1 MAGRRKSVLDV
12 REMLRRLRAG
22 DSDRRVAK
30 ELHVS
35 RLTVKKYRKQ
45 AKEQGWL
52 THQELVSPSELES
65 ALSAAA
71 GVGVPGPASGVEPYR
86 EFVKA
91 KRQDGVEL
99 RALLGLLLERGY
111 QGSYSSLRR
120 FVSHLEKKQPAVYV
134 RVETAPGEE
143 AQVDFGYAG
152 RLYDPSTQRMRK
164 AWVFVMTLGY
174 SRHQYAELVFDQK
187 VETWVELHV
196 RAFESF
202 GGVVKRVVLD
212 NLKAGIIKAV
222 VHDQEAQ
229 RSYRELAEHYGFL
242 ISPCRPHT
250 PHHKGKVESGVRY
263 VKRNALAGRKF
274 RDLDEANAHLHRW
287 VAEVAGTRV
296 HGTTQEKPL
305 VRFEREG
312 EHLLP
317 LPANRYEPAV
327 WKEVKLHPDCH
338 VVFDYSYYS
347 APHRLVGEKLWLRA
361 TPRRVEV
368 YHRFE
373 RLATHERAVH
383 RGQRQTI
390 SSHLP
395 PDKLAGL
402 LPEPVRLRAMASDV
416 GAFTA
421 EFIDRLLGERPL
433 DRLRSA
439 QGVLKLQHR
448 FGASRLEAACRRALA
463 FDELR
468 YHTVKGIL
476 RKGLDL
482 EPVVVTELDS
492 APLPR
497 TSQFARSAAELFP
510 SVSQSWGRR

>member
-22 DSDRRVAK
+22 DSDRRIAK

-45 AKEQGWL
+45 AEEQGWL
-52 THQELVSPSELES
+52 SHDELLSPSELDS
-65 ALSAAA
+65 ALGAAA
-71 GVGVPGPASGVEPYR
+71 VGGLPGPSSGVEPYR

-91 KRQDGVEL
+91 KRGDGVEL
-99 RALLGLLLERGY
+99 RALLGLLVERGY
-111 QGSYSSLRR
+111 RGSYSSLRR
-120 FVSHLEKKQPAVYV
+120 FVARLEKNHPAAYV

-143 AQVDFGYAG
+143 AQVDFGYVG
-152 RLYDPSTQRMRK
+152 RFYDPSTHRLRK

-202 GGVVKRVVLD
+202 GGVVKRVVVD

-263 VKRNALAGRKF
+263 VKRNAMAGREF
-274 RDLDEANAHLHRW
+274 QDIHEANAHLQRW
-287 VAEVAGTRV
+287 VDEVAGTRV
-296 HGTTQEKPL
+296 HGTTQQRPL
-305 VRFEREG
+305 ERFEREG
-312 EHLLP
+312 EDLMP
-317 LPANRYEPAV
+317 LPANRYEPTV

-373 RLATHERAVH
+373 RLATHGRAVH

-402 LPEPVRLRAMASDV
+402 LPEPVRLRATASDV

-448 FGASRLEAACRRALA
+448 YGPSRLEAACRRALA

-468 YHTVKGIL
+468 YHTVKSIL

-482 EPVVVTELDS
+482 ESVSATELDS
-492 APLPR
+492 GPLPT

-510 SVSQSWGRR
+510 SLSQSWDRR

>member
-1 MAGRRKSVLDV
+1 V
-12 REMLRRLRAG
+12 RGLVYFPSPFSTRTHATHLAEPVP
-22 DSDRRVAK
+22 SD
-30 ELHVS
+30 
-35 RLTVKKYRKQ
+35 
-45 AKEQGWL
+45 
-52 THQELVSPSELES
+52 
-65 ALSAAA
+65 
-71 GVGVPGPASGVEPYR
+71 
-86 EFVKA
+86 
-91 KRQDGVEL
+91 
-99 RALLGLLLERGY
+99 
-111 QGSYSSLRR
+111 
-120 FVSHLEKKQPAVYV
+120 V
-134 RVETAPGEE
+134 RVETVPGEE

-152 RLYDPSTQRMRK
+152 RFYDPSTQRLRK

-212 NLKAGIIKAV
+212 NLKAGIIQAV
-222 VHDQEAQ
+222 VHDQQAQ

-263 VKRNALAGRKF
+263 VKRNALAGREF
-274 RDLDEANAHLHRW
+274 RDIHEANAHLHRW
-287 VAEVAGTRV
+287 VGEVAGTRV

-312 EHLLP
+312 GYLLP
-317 LPANRYEPAV
+317 LPSNRYEPAV

-338 VVFDYSYYS
+338 VVFDYAYYS
-347 APHRLVGEKLWLRA
+347 APHRLVGKKLWLRA

-368 YHRFE
+368 YYRFE
-373 RLATHERAVH
+373 RLATHERSVH
-383 RGQRQTI
+383 RGQRRTI

-448 FGASRLEAACRRALA
+448 FGPSRLEAACRRALA

-468 YHTVKGIL
+468 YHTVKSIL
-476 RKGLDL
+476 SKGLDL
-482 EPVVVTELDS
+482 EPVVVMELDRG
-492 APLPR
+492 PLPA

-510 SVSQSWGRR
+510 SVSRSWGRR